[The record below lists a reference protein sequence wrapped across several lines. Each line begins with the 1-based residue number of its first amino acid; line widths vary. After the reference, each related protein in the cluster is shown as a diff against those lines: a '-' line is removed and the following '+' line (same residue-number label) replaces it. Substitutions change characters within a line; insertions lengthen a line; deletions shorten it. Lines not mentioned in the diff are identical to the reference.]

1 MPLYS
6 DPEGDTITITINEHL
21 MTGLPSFINLAA
33 QTFTIH
39 PVLATEVGTHQI
51 DVTLSDSFN
60 SVLTSFNIIVIANRP
75 PLFSQTLSD

>member
-1 MPLYS
+1 LPLYS

-21 MTGLPSFINLAA
+21 MTGLPSFVNLAT

-39 PVLATEVGTHQI
+39 PFLASEVGTHQI

-60 SVLTSFNIIVIANRP
+60 SVLNSFNIVVIANRP
-75 PLFSQTLSD
+75 PSFLQTLTD